1 MIPLN
6 KLNQFFIGLL
16 LLWGMVLNSYAQNN
30 SPSKNTP
37 NHSNESM
44 QIMESFNQEEVVLDK
59 AVLIAEKEKHQII
72 FFMALPLLI
81 LLLTTSGLGIAM
93 GVYGKPVFLWHMICA
108 GLTVTLALAH
118 AVVGI
123 VWFYPF

>member
-6 KLNQFFIGLL
+6 KLSQFFIGLL
-16 LLWGMVLNSYAQNN
+16 LLWGTVLNSHAQD
-30 SPSKNTP
+30 NTP
-37 NHSNESM
+37 KQNTSSQSNESM
-44 QIMESFNQEEVVLDK
+44 QIMESFNREEVVLDK

-72 FFMALPLLI
+72 FFMALPLLV
-81 LLLTTSGLGIAM
+81 LLLTTTGLGIAM
-93 GVYGKPVFLWHMICA
+93 GVYGKSVFLWHMVSA

-118 AVVGI
+118 AVVGV